1 MNLFSYLFFILNFF
15 LSFQMSSFLNIFD
28 QHKSSSVSRE
38 IISMMID
45 LLLYFKNVRT
55 KKVVSN
61 LYDLKISLITSGK
74 LLTDEVC
81 ICKWKKPQ
89 PKFWG
94 QTEYDQVQNKLSCC
108 PWIRTNTEL

>member
-1 MNLFSYLFFILNFF
+1 
-15 LSFQMSSFLNIFD
+15 MSSFLNIFD

-45 LLLYFKNVRT
+45 LLLCFKNVRT

-74 LLTDEVC
+74 LLTGEVY

-89 PKFWG
+89 SKFWG

-108 PWIRTNTEL
+108 P